1 VRTVEEV
8 AQFLGESPAR
18 FIKTLLYTSDSGETV
33 AALVR
38 GDRELSE
45 AKLRAILGAQWVAL
59 ADEATVQR
67 ITGAPVGFV
76 GPIAL
81 KARTIADF
89 SIAGI
94 TGAVTGANEEDFHVV
109 GVDQVRDLGQIEF
122 ADVCRARQDDVCGRC
137 SAGRIA
143 IRRGIEVGQ
152 VFYLGTKY
160 SQPMGAKFLDAA
172 GVEQPIEMGTYG
184 IGITRTMAAA
194 LEQNHDQA
202 GIVWPLPIAP
212 FEVLVL
218 PVSVDDDRQRET
230 AERLYAEL
238 SAAGVDVL
246 LDDRRERAGVKFKDA
261 DLIGVPLRVTVGPR
275 ALERSCVEVKA
286 RTDAENTTVAV
297 EDATTRLAAEVR
309 QRRIQ

>member
-1 VRTVEEV
+1 
-8 AQFLGESPAR
+8 
-18 FIKTLLYTSDSGETV
+18 
-33 AALVR
+33 
-38 GDRELSE
+38 
-45 AKLRAILGAQWVAL
+45 
-59 ADEATVQR
+59 
-67 ITGAPVGFV
+67 
-76 GPIAL
+76 
-81 KARTIADF
+81 
-89 SIAGI
+89 
-94 TGAVTGANEEDFHVV
+94 VTGANEEDFHVV

-122 ADVCRARQDDVCGRC
+122 ADLCQARQDDVCGRC

-218 PVSVDDDRQRET
+218 PVSVDDDRQRAT

-261 DLIGVPLRVTVGPR
+261 DLIGIPLRVTVGPR